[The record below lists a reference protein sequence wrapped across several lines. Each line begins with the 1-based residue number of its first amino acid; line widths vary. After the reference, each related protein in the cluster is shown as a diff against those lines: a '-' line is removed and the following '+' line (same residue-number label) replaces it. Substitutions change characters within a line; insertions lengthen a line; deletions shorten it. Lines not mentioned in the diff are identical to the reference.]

1 MGGVTESHLWPCMP
15 RPRDSQGWGPSLSCF
30 FPLSPTETDI
40 TLAGGE
46 KNHSARILM
55 PTLGLI

>member
-1 MGGVTESHLWPCMP
+1 MESHLWPCMP

-55 PTLGLI
+55 RTLGLI

>member
-1 MGGVTESHLWPCMP
+1 MALHAKAQGQPGV
-15 RPRDSQGWGPSLSCF
+15 GASLSCF
-30 FPLSPTETDI
+30 FPLSPTETDV